1 MTLDEYLKTVEKR
14 CEAATEGPWVVV
26 DNGFDGY
33 IKPPEHTDQYLIC
46 GGQRNEGYIG
56 KDEPNTQFIAHAR
69 TDVPV
74 LLEMLDWLIGETRI
88 GLNDKQE
95 KYMIEKLEALV
106 PGANGRGSDAN

>member
-1 MTLDEYLKTVEKR
+1 MRRRLRKSGWKHVS
-14 CEAATEGPWVVV
+14 C
-26 DNGFDGY
+26 
-33 IKPPEHTDQYLIC
+33 
-46 GGQRNEGYIG
+46 
-56 KDEPNTQFIAHAR
+56 R